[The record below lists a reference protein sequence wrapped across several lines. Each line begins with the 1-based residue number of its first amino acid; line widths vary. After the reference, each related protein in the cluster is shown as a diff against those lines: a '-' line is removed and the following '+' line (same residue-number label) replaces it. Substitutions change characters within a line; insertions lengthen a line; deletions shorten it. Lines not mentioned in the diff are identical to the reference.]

1 MNAVIYA
8 RYSTDK
14 QRETSIDDQ
23 SRVCRSRAE
32 LLQFAIVAV
41 HADDGI
47 SGSIPVAARPGGRA
61 LLADLIA
68 GRFQVLLLESLDRLS
83 RDLVEQET
91 IVRRLE
97 HRGVRIIGCSD
108 GYDTTIGTARK
119 IHRGMRGLINEIY
132 LDDLRAKVHRG
143 LVGQISRGYHAG
155 GISYGYRS
163 IVAAVGAKGEP
174 LGHRLEIDEEAAKW
188 VTWIFTNYVDGWSC
202 QRLAAELNA
211 QRVRSPRGNS
221 WVVSALY
228 GSPAKG
234 SGVLNNEIYIGRYI
248 WNRSQWVKD
257 PDSGKR
263 QRIVR
268 PRQEWCIEE
277 RPELRILSDDLW
289 KAARRRLDRSREQ
302 GGSKGKGAT
311 PRTLFGGLMRCGHC
325 GGAVVAIDGYC
336 YGCVAHKDRG
346 QAVCAGLRARRRD
359 IDARLLSVVRDELM
373 SPSALAE
380 LENAVRELSTV
391 AATENA
397 SRRDKTKQRRA
408 ELDREIS
415 NLVQAVATMGISRA
429 LSDRLA
435 CAERERDELDR
446 EAKNEQ
452 SADQRTSTIVPRYKR
467 LVADLQ
473 GALAQDVA
481 RSRAILREIFGEI
494 RLVETGPNLFAEFES
509 PLERLVVAAGG
520 AKMGLVAGE
529 GFGAHLRVPLDTKAR
544 RYAPWKSEACA

>member
-1 MNAVIYA
+1 M
-8 RYSTDK
+8 
-14 QRETSIDDQ
+14 
-23 SRVCRSRAE
+23 
-32 LLQFAIVAV
+32 
-41 HADDGI
+41 
-47 SGSIPVAARPGGRA
+47 
-61 LLADLIA
+61 
-68 GRFQVLLLESLDRLS
+68 
-83 RDLVEQET
+83 
-91 IVRRLE
+91 
-97 HRGVRIIGCSD
+97 
-108 GYDTTIGTARK
+108 
-119 IHRGMRGLINEIY
+119 
-132 LDDLRAKVHRG
+132 
-143 LVGQISRGYHAG
+143 
-155 GISYGYRS
+155 
-163 IVAAVGAKGEP
+163 
-174 LGHRLEIDEEAAKW
+174 
-188 VTWIFTNYVDGWSC
+188 
-202 QRLAAELNA
+202 
-211 QRVRSPRGNS
+211 
-221 WVVSALY
+221 
-228 GSPAKG
+228 
-234 SGVLNNEIYIGRYI
+234 
-248 WNRSQWVKD
+248 
-257 PDSGKR
+257 
-263 QRIVR
+263 
-268 PRQEWCIEE
+268 
-277 RPELRILSDDLW
+277 
-289 KAARRRLDRSREQ
+289 
-302 GGSKGKGAT
+302 
-311 PRTLFGGLMRCGHC
+311 
-325 GGAVVAIDGYC
+325 
-336 YGCVAHKDRG
+336 
-346 QAVCAGLRARRRD
+346 
-359 IDARLLSVVRDELM
+359 VRDELM